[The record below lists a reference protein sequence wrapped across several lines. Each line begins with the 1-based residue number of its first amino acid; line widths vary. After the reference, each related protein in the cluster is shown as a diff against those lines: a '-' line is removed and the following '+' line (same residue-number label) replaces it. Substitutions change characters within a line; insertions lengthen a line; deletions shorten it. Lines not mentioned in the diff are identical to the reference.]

1 MRWHAI
7 LAAAAVLAPQAAR
20 AAQLEWQAPEGCPV
34 AAEVE
39 ALVNDGAWQL
49 EWSARGHVERSEDAG
64 YVLSLELELE
74 SQRSERV
81 LEAASCD
88 ELARAAAAII
98 QLAVLPP
105 EPGEPAVAEWVSVRY
120 DDVEVEAARAEGTH
134 VGSESA
140 RVAESQPRP
149 TRSSLRRRGSGKAP
163 LDRGPQRQRASSPW
177 HAFGGL
183 GLDEGSLRLQSAAL
197 RIGAGYTWGR
207 WRWLG
212 SLGYLSYPVEEEET
226 IAAGG
231 PTRTTRSSSH
241 LWMLA
246 SGLCAV
252 PIDQGLQLWVCTG
265 AETGV
270 YYRVVKTT
278 ESEQSATAPW
288 FAPTA
293 SLGVGFGRGRFRPN
307 LLAEGLAPLLRPAE
321 EERSRGELAGRILAT
336 ADYHF

>member
-7 LAAAAVLAPQAAR
+7 LAAGAALAPQAAR
-20 AAQLEWQAPEGCPV
+20 AAELEWQAPEGCPV

-39 ALVNDGAWQL
+39 ALVDDDAWQL

-64 YVLSLELELE
+64 FVLSLELVLE

-98 QLAVLPP
+98 QLAVLRP
-105 EPGEPAVAEWVSVRY
+105 EQGEPAVADWVSVRD
-120 DDVEVEAARAEGTH
+120 DDVEVEAARNGGTDVESDAGHAAESEPRPARSRLRLR
-134 VGSESA
+134 GSE
-140 RVAESQPRP
+140 Q
-149 TRSSLRRRGSGKAP
+149 AP
-163 LDRGPQRQRASSPW
+163 LDRGPQRRRGDSPW

-183 GLDEGSLRLQSAAL
+183 GLDDGSLRLQAAAL
-197 RIGAGYTWGR
+197 RVGGGYTWGR

-231 PTRTTRSSSH
+231 PTVTTRSTSH
-241 LWMLA
+241 LWVVESA
-246 SGLCAV
+246 LCLLPVDRA
-252 PIDQGLQLWVCTG
+252 LQLAACAG

-278 ESEQSATAPW
+278 ESDQSSTAPW

-321 EERSRGELAGRILAT
+321 EQRSRGELAGRILAT
-336 ADYHF
+336 AEYRF